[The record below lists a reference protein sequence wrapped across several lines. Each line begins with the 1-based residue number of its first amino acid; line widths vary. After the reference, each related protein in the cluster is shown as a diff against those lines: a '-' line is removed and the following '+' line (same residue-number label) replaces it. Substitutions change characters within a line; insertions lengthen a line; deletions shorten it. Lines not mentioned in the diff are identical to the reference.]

1 VAIII
6 IAIFGTFIDLKERIM
21 YMYIHSDRNLGLI
34 PLEIEN
40 LYISTP
46 RAQRLADY
54 ETMASIAAGILTH
67 LYLRSFFGGS
77 GAACLCYM

>member
-34 PLEIEN
+34 PPEIEN
-40 LYISTP
+40 LYIS
-46 RAQRLADY
+46 AQRLADY
-54 ETMASIAAGILTH
+54 ETVAGILTH